1 MIRLLFA
8 LSSALLLAGGLV
20 GTAAAAPKDTH
31 NVQHITVDCEGL
43 GEIDVVTTENAASAF
58 GPDGEVY
65 VAKRF
70 EFDQT
75 ITVTTFDGEVFGP
88 FDDTFSEGAKGKG
101 FEKRLIKC
109 TFPND
114 FSETFTLTDS
124 DAEFFGIPAEYVG
137 TEATFEG
144 TGTGTA
150 WVIAPGR

>member
-1 MIRLLFA
+1 MIRLLLA

-88 FDDTFSEGAKGKG
+88 FADTFSEGAKGKG
-101 FEKRLIKC
+101 FESRLIEC

-114 FSETFTLTDS
+114 FSETFTLTEGDV
-124 DAEFFGIPAEYVG
+124 EFFGIPAEYVG